1 MMRFRPVIYCMI
13 LFLSLTGCKSSGD
26 ASGHPYTN
34 IILIMADDLGVP
46 HRDVFWRYRD
56 QKAVRSGNMKMIV
69 AGNDTLLF
77 DLSTDVGEKSD
88 IADANGDILDKLL
101 DKLAS
106 WETEMNEYPLKT
118 N

>member
-1 MMRFRPVIYCMI
+1 
-13 LFLSLTGCKSSGD
+13 
-26 ASGHPYTN
+26 
-34 IILIMADDLGVP
+34 
-46 HRDVFWRYRD
+46 
-56 QKAVRSGNMKMIV
+56 MKMIV